1 MFWITLGMHLTD
13 LLIQNHAWTPTG
25 QQAEAF
31 GKIGEFIEKM
41 HPGGCFILRGYAGTG
56 KTTIISTLVRS
67 LPTIGLRTVLLAP
80 TGRAA
85 KVMSQY
91 AERKA
96 LTIHKKIYRK
106 KQALSLSLAFS
117 LAQNPH
123 ENTIFIVDEA
133 SMISDARPTYHSE
146 SLLEDLIEY
155 VQSGKACSLLLVGD
169 TAQLPPVGYTESPAL
184 NEQKISSGFGLHTM
198 AYELQEVVRQAESS
212 GILIN
217 ATRIREKI
225 QRAGSPGSIGLAEDT
240 GVNPSATATVQP
252 ALIPK
257 FTVRGYP
264 DIFRMSGE
272 RLIEGLNYAYDK
284 YGMDH
289 TLVVCRSNKAANL
302 YNKHIR
308 HDILFRDEELSG
320 GDLIMVVRNNY
331 YWLAQEDPETTSFIA
346 NGEMAQVRRV
356 RNIHE
361 QYGFRFADV
370 TLEFSDMDETEAISC
385 RVILDT
391 LHTDTPNLSREDQA
405 LLYERILEDY
415 GEEAKNS
422 KAMAEH
428 LRTDPY
434 YNALQIKF
442 AMAIT
447 CHKAQGGQWH
457 AVFVDQGFVQEE
469 NIDQEFLRW
478 LYTACTRATKEL
490 FLVNFDPLFFST
502 D

>member
-1 MFWITLGMHLTD
+1 
-13 LLIQNHAWTPTG
+13 
-25 QQAEAF
+25 
-31 GKIGEFIEKM
+31 
-41 HPGGCFILRGYAGTG
+41 
-56 KTTIISTLVRS
+56 
-67 LPTIGLRTVLLAP
+67 
-80 TGRAA
+80 
-85 KVMSQY
+85 
-91 AERKA
+91 
-96 LTIHKKIYRK
+96 
-106 KQALSLSLAFS
+106 
-117 LAQNPH
+117 
-123 ENTIFIVDEA
+123 
-133 SMISDARPTYHSE
+133 
-146 SLLEDLIEY
+146 
-155 VQSGKACSLLLVGD
+155 
-169 TAQLPPVGYTESPAL
+169 
-184 NEQKISSGFGLHTM
+184 
-198 AYELQEVVRQAESS
+198 
-212 GILIN
+212 
-217 ATRIREKI
+217 
-225 QRAGSPGSIGLAEDT
+225 EDT